1 MAKTLT
7 QILAKLDRPPAAHN
21 WSLCNFPRL
30 SRTTSALV
38 NLAMG
43 FPKVSYQWATL
54 VIQYVLA
61 DGISDQM
68 AIRILEAKCPP
79 SQFED
84 NLEFLN
90 AFLTYNQER
99 GLRGFKVFDEFS
111 GQFLAGSD
119 VRVPVRPTIILNDS
133 GRLKPLFI
141 IGWATNSLSYY
152 QRRLLSTL
160 YEDAIY
166 SLTDLR
172 DSSGEVLFFPKNG
185 YDVRSVD
192 RWDRGS
198 YQLLSHDELR
208 DQVQRFVR
216 ARHEARPIIAERYH
230 RRAAEK
236 ARADAARGQAG
247 QHPSRKG

>member
-1 MAKTLT
+1 MAKTLE

-21 WSLCNFPRL
+21 WSLCNFPKL
-30 SRTTSALV
+30 ARTTSALV

-61 DGISDQM
+61 DGISDEM
-68 AIRILEAKCPP
+68 AIRVLEAKCPV
-79 SQFED
+79 SQLDD
-84 NLEFLN
+84 NLEFLS
-90 AFLTYNQER
+90 AFLSYNTDKN
-99 GLRGFKVFDEFS
+99 LKGFRVFDEFS
-111 GQFLAGSD
+111 GQFLAGPD
-119 VRVPVRPTIILNDS
+119 VRVPVRPTIILNDD

-141 IGWATNSLSYY
+141 IGWATNALSYY

-172 DSSGEVLFFPKNG
+172 DSPGEVLFFPKDG
-185 YDVRSVD
+185 YGVRSVD

-198 YQLLSHDELR
+198 YQLLSHEELR
-208 DQVQRFVR
+208 DQVQRFTR
-216 ARHEARPIIAERYH
+216 ARNEARPIIAERYH
-230 RRAAEK
+230 RRAAEMAK
-236 ARADAARGQAG
+236 AEAARREAG
-247 QHPSRKG
+247 RHPRRKS

>member
-1 MAKTLT
+1 MAKTLA

-21 WSLCNFPRL
+21 WSLCNFQRQ

-54 VIQYVLA
+54 VIQNVLA
-61 DGISDQM
+61 DGLSDDRATQN
-68 AIRILEAKCPP
+68 LEKICPA
-79 SQFED
+79 SQFDD

-90 AFLTYNQER
+90 AFLTYNASR
-99 GLRGFKVFDEFS
+99 RLRGFRVFDEFA
-111 GQFLAGSD
+111 GQFLAGPD
-119 VRVPVRPTIILNDS
+119 VSVPVRPTIILND
-133 GRLKPLFI
+133 GKVLKPLFI

-172 DSSGEVLFFPKNG
+172 HSPGEVLFFPKNG
-185 YDVRSVD
+185 YGIRTVDQWNRRSF
-192 RWDRGS
+192 
-198 YQLLSHDELR
+198 QLLSKEELR
-208 DQVQRFVR
+208 DQVHRFTC
-216 ARHEARPIIAERYH
+216 ARQDARPIIAERYKRRLEEKAREEAA
-230 RRAAEK
+230 RRAA
-236 ARADAARGQAG
+236 ARDR
-247 QHPSRKG
+247 PRKS